1 VTPTRRTLRPA
12 LAAAVG
18 LGLLASP
25 VAAAPGSPVAPAT
38 AQAANPTPWWP
49 AAMGFDALAKA
60 GATGQGVTVA
70 VLDGTIDPG
79 AADVKGRIA
88 SVDTPCKQ
96 KATGTGEDADH
107 ATQIAQVIVGT
118 GASSGGTAGVRGIA
132 PKVTLR
138 HYSLGVGDPNQ
149 CQLSVDED
157 ATEAILPAMKKAL
170 ADGAKVV
177 NLSFGGS
184 GTDEQTEQAVTMA
197 QHAGAIV
204 VAATGEGSLSYPAGY
219 NGVVAVN
226 GCDSKG
232 QLDPRG
238 ANAHS
243 YGVAFCAPGMGL
255 VVGKHRG
262 STWVG
267 QGALV
272 DGTSYSAPLV
282 AGGLAAYWSKY
293 PRATANQV
301 LQAALRH
308 PGMRQGTSTNG
319 TKGWI
324 YAYRRVGSG
333 FPTIQDA
340 SRTGFGWG
348 IFAPAD
354 LVGVDPTTYPDRNPL
369 LREDHPVGPTAQ
381 EVAAGTLAGQEAST
395 PAGSSSSS
403 PSTSGSG
410 TATPT
415 ASPSSVVA
423 APGQSAPESSSGSG
437 MPAWV
442 WALLAVVVVA
452 AAGGALAVS
461 RRGAGTTPAH
471 TTGEES

>member
-1 VTPTRRTLRPA
+1 MTPTRRIVRPA
-12 LAAAVG
+12 VAATLG
-18 LGLLASP
+18 LGLLVAPLVATPGS
-25 VAAAPGSPVAPAT
+25 VAAPPT

-49 AAMGFDALAKA
+49 AAMGFDDLSKA

-70 VLDGTIDPG
+70 VLDGTIDPN
-79 AADVKGRIA
+79 AADIRGRVA
-88 SVDTPCKQ
+88 SIDTPCKQ
-96 KATGTGEDADH
+96 KATGASADADH

-132 PKVTLR
+132 PKATLR
-138 HYSLGVGDPNQ
+138 HYSLGVGDPNR

-157 ATEAILPAMKKAL
+157 ATEAILPAMKQAL
-170 ADGAKVV
+170 EDGAKVV

-184 GTDEQTEQAVTMA
+184 GTDDDTKQAVLMA

-204 VAATGEGSLSYPAGY
+204 VAATGDGSLSYPAGY

-226 GCDSKG
+226 GCDRRG

-238 ANAHS
+238 ANDHA
-243 YGVAFCAPGMGL
+243 YGIAFCAPGMGL
-255 VVGKHRG
+255 VVGLHRG
-262 STWVG
+262 GTWIG

-272 DGTSYSAPLV
+272 DGTSYAAPLV

-348 IFAPAD
+348 IFDPAD
-354 LVGVDPTTYPDRNPL
+354 LVGVDPTTYPDTNPL
-369 LREDHPVGPTAQ
+369 LRADHPIGPTAA
-381 EVAAGTLAGQEAST
+381 EVAAGALGGDKGTST
-395 PAGSSSSS
+395 TTSS
-403 PSTSGSG
+403 PSATS
-410 TATPT
+410 TATPST
-415 ASPSSVVA
+415 VAA
-423 APGQSAPESSSGSG
+423 APGQSAPQGSG
-437 MPAWV
+437 LPAWV
-442 WALLAVVVVA
+442 WALVAVVVIA

-461 RRGAGTTPAH
+461 RRGAGTSPAT
-471 TTGEES
+471 TTGEGS

>member
-1 VTPTRRTLRPA
+1 VTPTRRIVRPA

-18 LGLLASP
+18 LGLLAAP
-25 VAAAPGSPVAPAT
+25 VLATPGSALAPSSAR
-38 AQAANPTPWWP
+38 AANPAPWWP
-49 AAMGFDALAKA
+49 SAMGFDDLAKA
-60 GATGQGVTVA
+60 GATGQGITVA
-70 VLDGTIDPG
+70 VLDGTIDPN
-79 AADVKGRIA
+79 AADVRGKVA
-88 SVDTPCKQ
+88 SVATPCKQ
-96 KATGTGEDADH
+96 KATATGEDADH

-118 GASSGGTAGVRGIA
+118 GASSGGTPGVRGIA

-138 HYSLGVGDPNQ
+138 HYSLGVGDPNR
-149 CQLSVDED
+149 CQLSVDEN
-157 ATEAILPAMKKAL
+157 ATEAILPAMKQAL
-170 ADGAKVV
+170 KDGAKVV

-184 GTDEQTEQAVTMA
+184 GTDDDTKQAVLMA

-204 VAATGEGSLSYPAGY
+204 VAATGDGFLSYPAGY

-226 GCDSKG
+226 GCDRKG

-238 ANAHS
+238 ANDHA
-243 YGVAFCAPGMGL
+243 YGIAFCAPGMGL
-255 VVGKHRG
+255 VLGQHRG

-272 DGTSYSAPLV
+272 DGTSYAAPLV

-348 IFAPAD
+348 IFDPAD
-354 LVGVDPTTYPDRNPL
+354 LVGVDPATYPDTNPL
-369 LREDHPVGPTAQ
+369 LRADHPVGPTAQ
-381 EVAAGTLAGQEAST
+381 EVAAGALGGGQAS
-395 PAGSSSSS
+395 S
-403 PSTSGSG
+403 
-410 TATPT
+410 TPT
-415 ASPSSVVA
+415 ATASSGSRTT
-423 APGQSAPESSSGSG
+423 APGQTQAQGSTQDQTTPDQG

-442 WALLAVVVVA
+442 WVLLAVLVVA
-452 AAGGALAVS
+452 AVGGAVAVS
-461 RRGAGTTPAH
+461 RRGAGTTPVH

>member
-1 VTPTRRTLRPA
+1 MMPTSRRWTARA
-12 LAAAVG
+12 TLAAAAG
-18 LGLLASP
+18 LALFAGPLLS
-25 VAAAPGSPVAPAT
+25 APGSAT
-38 AQAANPTPWWP
+38 APPAARAANPTPWWP
-49 AAMGFDALAKA
+49 SAMGFDDLAKS
-60 GATGQGVTVA
+60 GATGQGITIA
-70 VLDGTIDPG
+70 VLDGTINPN
-79 AADVKGRIA
+79 AADIKGRVA
-88 SVDTPCKQ
+88 SVSTPCKQ

-118 GASSGGTAGVRGIA
+118 GARSGGTAGIRGIA
-132 PKVTLR
+132 PKATLR
-138 HYSLGVGDPNQ
+138 HYSLGVGKQNR
-149 CQLSVDED
+149 CQLPVDED
-157 ATEAILPAMKKAL
+157 ATEAILPAMKQAL

-184 GTDEQTEQAVTMA
+184 GTDDDTKQAVLMA

-204 VAATGEGSLSYPAGY
+204 VAATGDGFLAYPAGY

-226 GCDSKG
+226 GCDRKG
-232 QLDPRG
+232 LLDPHG

-255 VVGKHRG
+255 VVGQHRG

-272 DGTSYSAPLV
+272 DGTSYSSPLV

-319 TKGWI
+319 TTGWI

-333 FPTIQDA
+333 FPAIQDA
-340 SRTGFGWG
+340 SKTGFGWG

-354 LVGVDPTTYPDRNPL
+354 LVGVDPTTYPDTNPL
-369 LREDHPVGPTAQ
+369 LRAGHPVGPTAQ
-381 EVAAGTLAGQEAST
+381 EVAAGALR
-395 PAGSSSSS
+395 GSQG
-403 PSTSGSG
+403 P
-410 TATPT
+410 ATPT
-415 ASPSSVVA
+415 ATASRPSRVTT
-423 APGQSAPESSSGSG
+423 PGQTQAQGRTQHATTPAHG
-437 MPAWV
+437 MGARV
-442 WALLAVVVVA
+442 WAGGLLLLLAATGVVVVA
-452 AAGGALAVS
+452 GRRRRAGPKVRHL
-461 RRGAGTTPAH
+461 RD
-471 TTGEES
+471 